1 MALSSKSPDHQ
12 LWDAKGPM
20 LVRLLSWIVL
30 HVARTSKKAGFES
43 IDESHFS
50 QFSQAR
56 QQTTVHRRDLEAAHL
71 GTIAIIE
78 LDRPKAK
85 NALST
90 ELIQDLLSQ
99 INSIYQDAKNHR
111 VRALVIASTS
121 KDVFCAG
128 ADLKERQT
136 MNPTQ
141 VRRYLRLLR
150 YTMSRLADLP
160 VPTIACV
167 SGLAIGGGLELAL
180 CCHIRIFSELAAVAL
195 PETRLAVIP
204 GAGGTFRLQRVVGQS
219 HALDMILTGRR
230 VYAVEAA
237 RMGLCSP
244 LVTVS
249 DEDSKDLYKCHEAT
263 LAHGIA
269 VAEEISKGGPQSVS
283 AALRAV
289 MGNSQAAETAAY
301 ESLMNTEDRTHALE
315 QWARRSPPH
324 FQGR

>member
-1 MALSSKSPDHQ
+1 
-12 LWDAKGPM
+12 M
-20 LVRLLSWIVL
+20 LARLLSWIAL
-30 HVARTSKKAGFES
+30 HVARTSKKTGFES
-43 IDESHFS
+43 INENHFSHFPRN
-50 QFSQAR
+50 QR
-56 QQTTVHRRDLEAAHL
+56 QSTVHRRDLEAAHI

-90 ELIQDLLSQ
+90 ELVQDLLSQ
-99 INSIYQDAKNHR
+99 VNTIYQDAKTHR

-121 KDVFCAG
+121 SDVFCAG
-128 ADLKERQT
+128 ADLKERQA

-141 VRRYLRLLR
+141 IRRYLRLLR
-150 YTMSRLADLP
+150 YTFSRLESLP

-180 CCHIRIFSELAAVAL
+180 CCHIRVFSERAAVAL
-195 PETRLAVIP
+195 PKTRLAVIP

-237 RMGLCSP
+237 RMGLCNA

-249 DEDSKDLYKCHEAT
+249 DEASKDLNKCHEAT
-263 LAHGIA
+263 LARGIA
-269 VAEEISKGGPQSVS
+269 VAEEISKGGPQSIY

-289 MGNSQAAETAAY
+289 LGNSQTAEEAAY
-301 ESLMNTEDRTHALE
+301 ESLVNTEDRAHALE
-315 QWARRSPPH
+315 QWTRRSTPR
-324 FQGR
+324 FQGK

>member
-1 MALSSKSPDHQ
+1 MALSSKPPDHQ
-12 LWDAKGPM
+12 SWYTKCPVL
-20 LVRLLSWIVL
+20 LRLLSWIVL
-30 HVARTSKKAGFES
+30 HVTRTGKKDGYES
-43 IDESHFS
+43 IDENHFS
-50 QFSQAR
+50 QSSQAR

-71 GTIAIIE
+71 GTIAVIE

-99 INSIYQDAKNHR
+99 INTIYQDAKNHR

-150 YTMSRLADLP
+150 HTMSRLADLP

-180 CCHIRIFSELAAVAL
+180 CCHIRIFSECAAVAL

-204 GAGGTFRLQRVVGQS
+204 GAGGTHRLQRVVGQS

-230 VYAVEAA
+230 VHAVEAA

-249 DEDSKDLYKCHEAT
+249 DKDSKDFDKCHKAT

-269 VAEEISKGGPQSVS
+269 VAEEISKGGPESIS

-289 MGNSQAAETAAY
+289 MGNSQSAETAAY
-301 ESLMNTEDRTHALE
+301 ESLMNTEDRAHALE
-315 QWARRSPPH
+315 QWTRRSPPQ

>member
-1 MALSSKSPDHQ
+1 MALSSKSSDRS
-12 LWDAKGPM
+12 WVAKDPI
-20 LVRLLSWIVL
+20 LARLLSWIVFK
-30 HVARTSKKAGFES
+30 VACTSKQTGFES

-50 QFSQAR
+50 RFSQVR
-56 QQTTVHRRDLEAAHL
+56 QQTTVKRRDFEAAHI
-71 GTIAIIE
+71 GNIAIIE

-99 INSIYQDAKNHR
+99 INAIHQDAKSHR

-121 KDVFCAG
+121 RDVFCAG
-128 ADLKERQT
+128 ADLKERQA
-136 MNPTQ
+136 MDPTQ

-150 YTMSRLADLP
+150 YTMSRLASLP
-160 VPTIACV
+160 IPTIACV
-167 SGLAIGGGLELAL
+167 SGLALGGGLELAL
-180 CCHIRIFSELAAVAL
+180 CCHIRIFSERAAVAL

-230 VYAVEAA
+230 VYAEEAA
-237 RMGLCSP
+237 RIGLCSA

-249 DEDSKDLYKCHEAT
+249 DEDSKDLDKCLEST

-269 VAEEISKGGPQSVS
+269 VAEEISKGGPQSIS

-289 MGNSQAAETAAY
+289 MGNSQTAENAAY
-301 ESLMNTEDRTHALE
+301 ESLLNTADRAHALE
-315 QWARRSPPH
+315 QWSCRSSPH
-324 FQGR
+324 FQGK